1 MSQTAPHHHD
11 EDAARL
17 AELGYKSDFKRE
29 MSLWENFALGF
40 TYLSPVVGIYTVF
53 AFAIQAAGPAV
64 IWSLAIVGLG
74 QFLVALV
81 FGETVAQFPVAGGV
95 YPWARRLWG
104 KRYGWMTGWVYMAAI
119 MISVASIAYGSGP
132 YLAMVF
138 GFEVTPM
145 YVTVCALL
153 TLTIA
158 TLINLGGTKLLSQV
172 AFWGFVAEITG
183 AVIVG
188 GWLLIHNAGN
198 LDFGRFF
205 DTAGTAAAQSSN
217 QYVFAF
223 MGGAMMALYQF
234 FGFEACGDVAEEVPN
249 PGRVIPQAMRR
260 TIYIGG
266 AASTFV
272 CASLILS
279 IPNIGDVITGKDA
292 DPVMTILNEAFG
304 ATGAKFVLV
313 VVLLSFLSCTVSLQ
327 AAASRLTY
335 AYGRDHMIFGSRYL
349 SRFNERRHIPPYALA
364 AATAVP
370 AVICIG
376 GYFSSDAVFKI
387 VSFAVLG
394 IYLGFQM
401 VVLAAMRARLKGWE
415 PSGKFALPRGVGILV
430 NAGALLYGVIAI
442 TTICWPHAGMGD
454 FSFSIDNYLIPLSG
468 LAVLLIGL
476 VYMAIAKPYERGNA
490 PAGDAVN
497 IHR

>member
-1 MSQTAPHHHD
+1 MSDKTVHLD
-11 EDAARL
+11 EDSARL
-17 AELGYKSDFKRE
+17 AELGYKSDFKRD
-29 MSLWENFALGF
+29 MSMWQNFALGF

-53 AFAIQAAGPAV
+53 AFALQAGGPAV
-64 IWSLAIVGLG
+64 IWSLLIVGFG
-74 QFLVALV
+74 QFLVVLV

-104 KRYGWMTGWVYMAAI
+104 KRYGWMTGWVYMVAI

-138 GFEVTPM
+138 GFTVTPM
-145 YVTVCALL
+145 NVTLCALV

-158 TLINLGGTKLLSQV
+158 TLINLGGTKLLSRV
-172 AFWGFVAEITG
+172 AFWGFVAEIIG
-183 AVIVG
+183 AVVVG
-188 GWLLIHNAGN
+188 GWLLVHNAGH
-198 LDFGRFF
+198 LDFSRFF
-205 DTAGTAAAQSSN
+205 DSAGTAALQSSHN
-217 QYVFAF
+217 YVFAF

-272 CASLILS
+272 CGSLILS
-279 IPNIGDVITGKDA
+279 IPNIADVITGKDS
-292 DPVMTILNEAFG
+292 DPVMTILNGAFG
-304 ATGAKFVLV
+304 AMGAKLVLC

-335 AYGRDHMIFGSRYL
+335 SYGRDHMIFGSRFL
-349 SRFNERRHIPPYALA
+349 SQFNEKRHIPPYALG
-364 AATAVP
+364 AATAIP
-370 AVICIG
+370 AAICIG
-376 GYFSSDAVFKI
+376 GYFSADAVFKI

-401 VVLAAMRARLKGWE
+401 VVLAAMRARMKGWV
-415 PSGKFALPRGVGILV
+415 PSGKFALSPGLGKLV
-430 NAGALLYGVIAI
+430 NAGALAYGVVAI

-454 FSFSIDNYLIPLSG
+454 LSFSLDNYLIPISG
-468 LAVLLIGL
+468 LAVLVIGYA
-476 VYMAIAKPYERGNA
+476 YMVTAKPYLRGDA
-490 PAGDAVN
+490 PAGDAVLN
-497 IHR
+497 H